1 MKIHTE
7 NIVLNVPNATAF
19 AYIAEYENIPKWSK
33 NFILKLEKN
42 GSKYTA
48 LTPVGKMKFEIVS
61 NKNTGVIDLLL
72 DGKPSPTRLVALGAD
87 MTLYSFTLILPPNMS
102 EEEFRGGIKG
112 LQEEL
117 ALLKNQLEK

>member
-1 MKIHTE
+1 MKIQTE
-7 NIVLNVPNATAF
+7 HIVLNVSKDTAF

-33 NFILKLEKN
+33 NFILKLEKS

-48 LTPVGKMKFEIVS
+48 TTPIGKMKFEIATD
-61 NKNTGVIDLLL
+61 KNTGVIDLLL
-72 DGKPSPTRLVALGAD
+72 DGKPSPTRLIALGAE

-102 EEEFRGGIKG
+102 EEEFQGGIKG

-117 ALLKNQLEK
+117 TLLKGQLEK

>member
-7 NIVLNVPNATAF
+7 HIVLNVPKDMAF
-19 AYIAEYENIPKWSK
+19 AYIADYENIPKWSK

-48 LTPVGKMKFEIVS
+48 TTPVGKMKFEIVS
-61 NKNTGVIDLLL
+61 DKNTGVIDLLL
-72 DGKPSPTRLVALGAD
+72 DGKPSSTRLVALGAD